1 LREEKH
7 LTALRGAVQCRNE
20 AEDIAAQVT
29 ALYRELLQENQLAEG
44 DILSLI
50 FSVTEDLDVQNP
62 AAALRQAGFAQDLAL
77 FTVQE
82 ARIKNAPQGII
93 RVLIHGY
100 LEEGTAPRHI
110 YRNGAEI
117 LRPDRASKPAT

>member
-1 LREEKH
+1 LRGEKH
-7 LTALRGAVQCRNE
+7 LAALRGATRCRNE

-29 ALYRELLQENQLAEG
+29 ALYRELLRENQLAER

-50 FSVTEDLDVQNP
+50 FSVTEDLDTQNP
-62 AAALRQAGFAQDLAL
+62 SAALRRAGFAQDLAL

-82 ARIKNAPQGII
+82 ARMKNAPKGII

-100 LEEGTAPRHI
+100 LEEGIKPCHV

-117 LRPDRASKPAT
+117 LRPDWASKPPS